1 MIKCLMHCPTPQLAE
16 NEGRTK
22 ISCITSYLM
31 EPQSR
36 CSAACMS
43 SCPNKHTPGTSFC
56 TVHHTHKEHRTLTH
70 THTQVH
76 LVLHPSS
83 SDGGLSL
90 TTHGKNRVR
99 LRRLAYISTPCPK
112 SALPSLDSCTISEAD
127 FDKAMVHLT
136 EPAV

>member
-1 MIKCLMHCPTPQLAE
+1 MFSGMHVLLPKQTHTRDEFLY
-16 NEGRTK
+16 
-22 ISCITSYLM
+22 STS
-31 EPQSR
+31 
-36 CSAACMS
+36 
-43 SCPNKHTPGTSFC
+43 HTQRAS
-56 TVHHTHKEHRTLTH
+56 HINTHTH